1 MAIHWGCQ
9 NIMGYKFYNQQF
21 GIYPRV
27 SPNGSTRDNSKSIIV
42 DDFPNETSIYRGF
55 YIAMFD

>member
-1 MAIHWGCQ
+1 MAIHWGYQ

-21 GIYPRV
+21 RIYPRV
-27 SPNGSTRDNSKSIIV
+27 SPNGSKRDNSKSIIV

-55 YIAMFD
+55 SVAMFD